1 MPRYRLLPALGA
13 IPVLIAA
20 ALGGMIAFG
29 TAAPP
34 PPLASVY
41 NATRAMPPC
50 GSLPPLKRY
59 QARDG
64 AELAYR
70 AYDGSPGEVVVLI
83 HGSTSSACSMHLLAE
98 ALAATGD
105 TIYALDV
112 RGHGQSGRR
121 GDIDY
126 RGQLDDDLVDFV
138 TTVAPRHPG
147 HHLTLIGF
155 SAGGGF
161 ALHFAASVKGELFD
175 RYVLLAPYLGP
186 WAPTNQPRNGGWA
199 VPYLPRAYA
208 LAALDAIGVHWFE
221 SLPIVAYARRPDPT
235 VPPPTYSYR
244 LSRNFGADL
253 DFRDDFR
260 RAHRLIIVMV
270 GGADDQMIADR
281 YVPAIAPIR
290 PDIPVKIIPGVGHIG
305 IIMAPDALQ
314 AIRAALA
321 SPAGA

>member
-1 MPRYRLLPALGA
+1 MPGYRLLTA
-13 IPVLIAA
+13 IPVTITA

-41 NATRAMPPC
+41 DVVRTMPRDN
-50 GSLPPLKRY
+50 LPPVERY
-59 QARDG
+59 RARDG

-70 AYDGSPGEVVVLI
+70 SYAGSPDQVAVLI
-83 HGSTSSACSMHLLAE
+83 HGSTSNSGAMHLVAE
-98 ALAATGD
+98 ALAATGA
-105 TIYALDV
+105 TVYALDI

-138 TTVAPRHPG
+138 AAVTPRRPG
-147 HHLTLIGF
+147 RQLTLIGF

-161 ALHFAASVKGELFD
+161 ALHFAGSDNGELFD

-186 WAPTNQPRNGGWA
+186 WAPTNQPGTGGWA
-199 VPYLPRAYA
+199 APYLPRAYA
-208 LAALDAIGVHWFE
+208 LAALEAIGIHWFE
-221 SLPIVAYARRPDPT
+221 GLPIVAYARPPDPSRP
-235 VPPPTYSYR
+235 VPTYSYR

-253 DFRDDFR
+253 DFRGDFR
-260 RAHRLIIVMV
+260 RARRPIIVIV

-281 YVPAIAPIR
+281 YAPAISPVR
-290 PDIPVKIIPGVGHIG
+290 PDVPVEIIPGVGHLG
-305 IIMAPDALQ
+305 VTMDPAALD
-314 AIRAALA
+314 AIRTAVAR
-321 SPAGA
+321 PAGA